1 MSADYLYIIALVFG
15 FYAAWNIGA
24 NDVANAMGTSVGSKA
39 LTLRQAVILAA
50 IFEFLGAVL
59 FGASVSETIEKG
71 IVNPQVFVNHPNV
84 FIHGM
89 LASLLATGLWLQF
102 ASYCGLP
109 VSTTHSIVGA
119 IVGFGA
125 IVGGIDC
132 VEWNHVGQ
140 IAISWIAS
148 PLLGA
153 GASYLIFLLLRQH
166 VFYVPSP
173 LAATKKLLPWIAALV
188 VLVLSLS
195 MLYRVIAPS
204 SHLAVK
210 MLISASLAAVVG
222 IASYFFVR
230 KIRPQEPAATTQPY
244 DPQLLM
250 DVEKAKKQLLKAKEN
265 LKGEERFRINDIVQD
280 IDSFS
285 FAIKL
290 KDHPERRN
298 TEFFWVEKIFGY
310 LQISSAC
317 LMAFAHGSNDVS
329 NAIGP
334 MAAII
339 STLKQHYYMSQSSAF
354 PIWAL
359 VLGGAGIVLGLATWG
374 WRVIETIGRRIT
386 ELTPSR
392 GFSAEFGAAL
402 VILLASRLGFPIS
415 TTHTLVGSVFGVGLA
430 GGISSLNIK
439 TLRDILLSW
448 FVTIPAGALLSI
460 ICYYILSAI
469 LP

>member
-1 MSADYLYIIALVFG
+1 MSADYLYIIALLFG

-39 LTLRQAVILAA
+39 LTIKQAVILAA

-59 FGASVSETIEKG
+59 FGANVSETLEKG
-71 IVNPQVFVNHPNV
+71 IVNPQIFAHHPNV

-102 ASYCGLP
+102 ASYYGLP

-119 IVGFGA
+119 IVGFGSV
-125 IVGGIDC
+125 VGGIHC

-166 VFYVPSP
+166 IFYVPSP
-173 LAATKKLLPWIAALV
+173 LVATKRLIPWIAGLV

-204 SHLAVK
+204 SHTAVK
-210 MLISASLAAVVG
+210 MLISFALAVIIGLAT
-222 IASYFFVR
+222 YFFTR
-230 KIRPQEPAATTQPY
+230 KIRPKEVVASTPPY
-244 DPQLLM
+244 DPQLLL
-250 DVEKAKKQLLKAKEN
+250 DVEKAKKQLLKAKET
-265 LKGEERFRINDIVQD
+265 LTGEERFRINDIVQD

-339 STLKQHYYMSQSSAF
+339 STLKQHYYFSQSSAF

-402 VILLASRLGFPIS
+402 VILLASRMGFPIS

-430 GGISSLNIK
+430 GGLSSLNAK
-439 TLRDILLSW
+439 TIRDILLSW